1 MIEIFKKLELNMIMK
16 ILDMKICQTQLKG
29 KLETS

>member
-1 MIEIFKKLELNMIMK
+1 MIEIFKKLELNMMK